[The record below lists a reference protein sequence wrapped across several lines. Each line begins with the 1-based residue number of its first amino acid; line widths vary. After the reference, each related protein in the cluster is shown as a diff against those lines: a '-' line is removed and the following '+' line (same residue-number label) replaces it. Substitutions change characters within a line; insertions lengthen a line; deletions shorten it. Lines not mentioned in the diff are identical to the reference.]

1 MIHKACCQLFACFGK
16 LSKKNKDRMV
26 PGLQIIDQS
35 EMLLTEVLLFL
46 IVNYTRSTSFFP
58 VFGQRK

>member
-1 MIHKACCQLFACFGK
+1 
-16 LSKKNKDRMV
+16 MV

-35 EMLLTEVLLFL
+35 EMLLTEVLPFL
-46 IVNYTRSTSFFP
+46 TVNYTRSTAFYP